1 MEDFVYQN
9 TTKIL
14 FGRNAEQKF
23 ASEVKAFADRILLVY
38 GGGSIKKNGLY
49 NRIVKQLQDNDI
61 YFIELGGVQPNPL
74 LSLAKT
80 GIELC
85 RTHNLQ
91 GILAVGG
98 GSCIDTAKTIAVGVK
113 YCGDVWDFYDGKAEA
128 KTALPIGV
136 ILTIPASGS
145 ESSDSCVITN
155 DSDANKRA
163 MGSEFIVPRFAVL
176 NPENTTSLSAYQTAC
191 GIADIFSHLMER
203 YFTQV
208 NHVDFTDRLLE
219 ASMKTLLVN
228 APKVLKQ
235 LDNYDARAE
244 IMWAGTIAHNNLLNT
259 GRIGDWASHMIE
271 HELSGIYDIPHGA
284 GLSIIF
290 PAWMKYVCIHNK
302 SRFIQFA
309 VRVFDVDFPFDDE
322 ESIVYE
328 GINRLEAF
336 FSAMGLPT
344 RLHQMNIGNEMFSQM
359 ANRCCKEGSVG
370 HFIELHENDVYQIY
384 CLAK

>member
-61 YFIELGGVQPNPL
+61 YFVELGGVQPNPL

-85 RTHNLQ
+85 RTHDLQ
-91 GILAVGG
+91 GILSVGG

-228 APKVLKQ
+228 APIVLKQ

-290 PAWMKYVCIHNK
+290 PAWMKYVCTHNK

-344 RLHQMNIGNEMFSQM
+344 RLHQMNIGNEMFAQM
-359 ANRCCKEGSVG
+359 ANRCCKKGSVG
-370 HFIELHENDVYQIY
+370 HFIELHEKDVYQIY

>member
-1 MEDFVYQN
+1 MYQN

-61 YFIELGGVQPNPL
+61 YFVELGGVQPNPL

-85 RTHNLQ
+85 RTHDLQ
-91 GILAVGG
+91 GILSVGG

-290 PAWMKYVCIHNK
+290 PAWMKYVCTHNK

-344 RLHQMNIGNEMFSQM
+344 RLHQMNIGNEMFAQM
-359 ANRCCKEGSVG
+359 ANRCCKKGSVG
-370 HFIELHENDVYQIY
+370 HFIELHEKDVYQIY

>member
-61 YFIELGGVQPNPL
+61 YFVELGGVQPNPL

-85 RTHNLQ
+85 RTHDLQ
-91 GILAVGG
+91 GILSVGG

-290 PAWMKYVCIHNK
+290 PAWMKYVCTHNK

-344 RLHQMNIGNEMFSQM
+344 RLHQMNIGNEMFAQM
-359 ANRCCKEGSVG
+359 ANRCCKKGSVG
-370 HFIELHENDVYQIY
+370 HFIELHEKDVYQIY

>member
-23 ASEVKAFADRILLVY
+23 ASEVKAFADRLLLVY

-61 YFIELGGVQPNPL
+61 YFVELGGVQPNPL

-85 RTHNLQ
+85 RTHDLQ
-91 GILAVGG
+91 GILSVGG

-290 PAWMKYVCIHNK
+290 PAWMKYVCTHNK

-344 RLHQMNIGNEMFSQM
+344 RLHQMNIGNEMFAQM
-359 ANRCCKEGSVG
+359 ANRCCKKGSVG
-370 HFIELHENDVYQIY
+370 HFIELHEKDVYQIY

>member
-61 YFIELGGVQPNPL
+61 YFVELGGVQPNPL

-85 RTHNLQ
+85 RTHDLQ
-91 GILAVGG
+91 GILSVGG

-113 YCGDVWDFYDGKAEA
+113 YCGYVWDFYNGKAEA

-290 PAWMKYVCIHNK
+290 PAWMKYVCTHNK

-344 RLHQMNIGNEMFSQM
+344 RLHQMNIGNEMFAQM
-359 ANRCCKEGSVG
+359 ANRCCKKGSVG
-370 HFIELHENDVYQIY
+370 HFIELHEKDVYQIY

>member
-1 MEDFVYQN
+1 M
-9 TTKIL
+9 
-14 FGRNAEQKF
+14 
-23 ASEVKAFADRILLVY
+23 
-38 GGGSIKKNGLY
+38 
-49 NRIVKQLQDNDI
+49 
-61 YFIELGGVQPNPL
+61 GGVQPNPL

-85 RTHNLQ
+85 RTHDLQ
-91 GILAVGG
+91 GILSVGG

-290 PAWMKYVCIHNK
+290 PAWMKYVCTHNK

-344 RLHQMNIGNEMFSQM
+344 RLHQMNIGNEMFAQM
-359 ANRCCKEGSVG
+359 ANRCCKKGSVG
-370 HFIELHENDVYQIY
+370 HFIELHEKDVYQIY